1 MSTPREPDSL
11 ENEPGVEEVGAGGMK
26 RRQFI
31 RVAAAAAAAGSV
43 GTGTLIAQ
51 QPPAAGGRGGGGGG
65 GGRGGGAGGGQQA
78 PQTPPIPLDMGDAP
92 ALQFQ
97 PYPGGTGALMEKL
110 IKERG
115 AAAFERRPIDIEPWS
130 GPVPTREEDVVFL
143 PAHRLGALLRERRIS
158 SVDLT
163 NMYLERMKRLN
174 PTLIAA
180 FTIMEGRGRE
190 EAQQAD
196 AEIRAGQ
203 WKGPLHGVPWGVKD
217 LFNARGAPTQWGH
230 ADFANQVID
239 EDSEIIVRLRNAGAV
254 LIAKLATGEFAQ
266 GDRHHLGQTKNP
278 WNTAQGSSG
287 SSAGPGSATAAGLVG
302 FSIGTETQGS
312 ITSPSARNGLS
323 ALRPTFGRITR
334 HGGMVLSW
342 TMDKPGPMCRSIEDC
357 ALVFNAIH
365 GSDPKDPAT
374 VTTPFQWERRRNLN
388 GVRVGFT
395 VNQEGAPTAPQVVLD
410 TLSRLGATLTQLPTL
425 PNIQTPSI
433 NIEGAAAFDF
443 YITEKLRQVEQ
454 NGAEAPGNRFVSGRT
469 PTALDYK
476 QAQRRRL
483 IGMWEYDRLLANV
496 DVWVGGG
503 GATNQT
509 GHPAAVFPYMFGPGT
524 GNNDTHEQPLTVTIF
539 AHNYADDLLLS
550 VAYAYQMTGDW
561 HTRRPNI

>member
-1 MSTPREPDSL
+1 
-11 ENEPGVEEVGAGGMK
+11 
-26 RRQFI
+26 
-31 RVAAAAAAAGSV
+31 
-43 GTGTLIAQ
+43 
-51 QPPAAGGRGGGGGG
+51 
-65 GGRGGGAGGGQQA
+65 
-78 PQTPPIPLDMGDAP
+78 MGDPP

-110 IKERG
+110 IREKG
-115 AAAFERRPIDIEPWS
+115 AAAFERRPIEIEPWS

-180 FTIMEGRGRE
+180 VTIMEGRGRE

-196 AEIRAGQ
+196 AEIRAGN
-203 WKGPLHGVPWGVKD
+203 WKGPLHGVPWGIKD
-217 LFNARGAPTQWGH
+217 LFSARGATTQWGH
-230 ADFANQVID
+230 ADFANQMID
-239 EDSEIIVRLRNAGAV
+239 EDSEIVVRLRNAGAV

-278 WNTAQGSSG
+278 WNTEQGSSG

-312 ITSPSARNGLS
+312 IVSPSTRNGVS
-323 ALRPTFGRITR
+323 ALRPTFGRISR

-357 ALVFNAIH
+357 ALVFNVVH
-365 GSDPKDPAT
+365 GADPKDPAT
-374 VTTPFQWERRRNLN
+374 VTTPFQWERRRDLN
-388 GVRVGFT
+388 GIRVGYA
-395 VNQEGAPTAPQVVLD
+395 VNAEGASTAPQAVMD
-410 TLSRLGATLTQLPTL
+410 TLTRLGATLRPLPQL

-433 NIEGAAAFDF
+433 GVEGAAAFDF
-443 YITEKLRQVEQ
+443 YITEKLRQAEE
-454 NGAEAPGNRFVSGRT
+454 NGAPAPGNRFVNGRDD
-469 PTALDYK
+469 TALDYLN
-476 QAQRRRL
+476 AQRRRL
-483 IGMWEYDRLLANV
+483 IGMWEWDRLLV
-496 DVWVGGG
+496 DFDVWIGGS
-503 GATNQT
+503 GASNQT
-509 GHPAAVFPYMFGPGT
+509 GHPAAVFPYMFGVAG
-524 GNNDTHEQPLTVTIF
+524 NDTHEQPRTVTMF

-550 VAYAYQMTGDW
+550 VANAYQMTGDW
-561 HTRRPNI
+561 HTRRPNL